1 MLIVV
6 TEKMV
11 LYKGKV
17 CESVY
22 KTRELSVI
30 GCPRAKPF
38 WKFPNSFV
46 VVAFQSKKGLRKNLS
61 SMTSPVVK
69 AKITTG
75 DINNLTMSIGDIHCK
90 FCKL

>member
-6 TEKMV
+6 TEKIV
-11 LYKGKV
+11 HYKSKVWAIIVFTKLEGSLWSVALGK
-17 CESVY
+17 S
-22 KTRELSVI
+22 
-30 GCPRAKPF
+30 F
-38 WKFPNSFV
+38 WKFPKSFV

-75 DINNLTMSIGDIHCK
+75 DINKLSVGDIHCK
-90 FCKL
+90 FCEL